1 MDGIVGEM
9 KYKIGDK
16 VKIRSDLSAGM
27 FCGTSIFTKE
37 MERLKNK
44 VLTIENYS
52 EINYTYKLKEFSA
65 YCWTD
70 DMLESIEKKFTP
82 ADLETGM
89 FGITN
94 KKRKFLVLNNNLVFQ
109 DGTVW
114 AIDFLNIYF
123 EYTDEMESVER
134 IYNNMLG
141 FNSLDPD
148 NEWCFKCIY
157 KREKPKRTLSQIKEE
172 LGYDFDLIEE

>member
-1 MDGIVGEM
+1 M

-27 FCGTSIFTKE
+27 FCGISIFTKE

-52 EINYTYKLKEFSA
+52 EINYTYKLEEFSA

-70 DMLESIEKKFTP
+70 DMLKSVEEKFTP
-82 ADLETGM
+82 KDLKTGM
-89 FGITN
+89 FGITIN
-94 KKRKFLVLNNNLVFQ
+94 DEKFVVVDNLLVFQ
-109 DGTVW
+109 NGETTS
-114 AIDFLNIYF
+114 IHNLNIFF
-123 EYTDEMESVER
+123 ED
-134 IYNNMLG
+134 IYKGKYIKEIYSNMSG
-141 FNSLDPD
+141 FKDFD
-148 NEWCFKCIY
+148 NEWIYNRIY

-172 LGYDFDLIEE
+172 LGYDFDLIGE

>member
-1 MDGIVGEM
+1 M
-9 KYKIGDK
+9 KYKAGDIVRIRKNLLVGNFYNNHQLIGSMDLYFG
-16 VKIRSDLSAGM
+16 KIAKIK
-27 FCGTSIFTKE
+27 SIEDDFGDIVYYLDVDY
-37 MERLKNK
+37 ERW
-44 VLTIENYS
+44 
-52 EINYTYKLKEFSA
+52 A
-65 YCWTD
+65 WTE
-70 DMLESIEKKFTP
+70 DMLEPVEEKFTP
-82 ADLETGM
+82 KDLKTGM

-94 KKRKFLVLNNNLVFQ
+94 KKRKFLVLNDNLVFQ

-172 LGYDFDLIEE
+172 LGYDFDLIGE